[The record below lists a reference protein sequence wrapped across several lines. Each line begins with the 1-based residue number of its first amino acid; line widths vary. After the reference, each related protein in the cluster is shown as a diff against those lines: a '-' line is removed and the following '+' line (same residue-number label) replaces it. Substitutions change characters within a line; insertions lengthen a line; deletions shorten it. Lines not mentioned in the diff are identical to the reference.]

1 MANMRRFLLFF
12 VVVLATTT
20 LSSQHVPDTL
30 RWPGP
35 EQHIHTSMAG
45 YMSIRERMMLTEI
58 NRMRSQPA
66 LYAEFAAA
74 YLAKLEE
81 GLLAPPPDLTLIV
94 KKEMAPGFYVDDTL
108 RGRRIYEDD
117 IRSTRELIAQL
128 RSTPPLPP
136 LVPDPCLYRAARA
149 HGSFLQSAGDL
160 SHIGIGGSDIW
171 QRISSEACFSFS
183 SCAENLVAYR
193 ESIRQ
198 TVLDLLID
206 AYVPT
211 RIHRKILLD
220 PGFNKAVCAEAGR
233 VGRYPSAWVMNLVR

>member
-1 MANMRRFLLFF
+1 MRCYLFVFLS
-12 VVVLATTT
+12 
-20 LSSQHVPDTL
+20 LSSATSLVSQHIPDTL
-30 RWPGP
+30 RWQGA
-35 EQHIHTSMAG
+35 EQSIHTSMAG

-58 NRMRSQPA
+58 NRMRSNPG

-74 YLAKLEE
+74 YLAKLEA
-81 GLLAPPPDLTLIV
+81 GLQSPPADLTLIV

-108 RGRRIYEDD
+108 RGRRIFEDD

-128 RSTPPLPP
+128 QNTPSMSP

-149 HGSFLQSAGDL
+149 HGSFLQTAGDL
-160 SHIGIGGSDIW
+160 SHIGTGGSDIW
-171 QRISSEACFSFS
+171 QRINSEACFSFS

>member
-1 MANMRRFLLFF
+1 MRRYLFVFLSLSC
-12 VVVLATTT
+12 ATG
-20 LSSQHVPDTL
+20 LRAQNVPDTL
-30 RWPGP
+30 RWKGE
-35 EQHIHTSMAG
+35 EQSMYSSMAG

-58 NRMRSQPA
+58 NRMRSNPA
-66 LYAEFAAA
+66 LYAEFASV
-74 YLAKLEE
+74 YLTQLEA
-81 GLLAPPPDLTLIV
+81 GLQAPPTDLTLIV

-108 RGRRIYEDD
+108 RGRRIFEDD

-128 RSTPPLPP
+128 QSIPPLPP

-160 SHIGIGGSDIW
+160 SHIGTGGSDIW
-171 QRISSEACFSFS
+171 QRINSEACFSFS

-211 RIHRKILLD
+211 RIHRKIMLD

-233 VGRYPSAWVMNLVR
+233 VGRYPSAWVMNLVH

>member
-1 MANMRRFLLFF
+1 
-12 VVVLATTT
+12 
-20 LSSQHVPDTL
+20 
-30 RWPGP
+30 
-35 EQHIHTSMAG
+35 MAG

-58 NRMRSQPA
+58 NRMRSHPA

-74 YLAKLEE
+74 YLEKLEA
-81 GLLAPPPDLTLIV
+81 GIQAPPDDLTLIV

-117 IRSTRELIAQL
+117 IRSTRELISQL
-128 RSTPPLPP
+128 RVTPPLPP
-136 LVPDPCLYRAARA
+136 LIPDPCLYRAARA

-160 SHIGIGGSDIW
+160 SHIGTGGSDIW